1 MKNWTDERVMQE
13 IKKGKVE
20 MLAILFEKYHVKI
33 FNFFLRL
40 CNSRQQ
46 SEDMVQEVFI
56 RTLKY
61 RNSYKEESKFSTWL
75 YKIARNVNIDFFKKQ
90 KNEITIN
97 ENIDQE
103 EEKSQIPEEKLQ
115 KQQDQVLISKALAKL
130 SMNKRE
136 VLILS
141 RYQNLKYQ
149 EIAKLLNC
157 SIGNVKILAYR
168 AIKDLKKYY
177 LDFIEV

>member
-1 MKNWTDERVMQE
+1 MRE

-20 MLAILFEKYHVKI
+20 MLAILFEKYHIKI

-40 CNSRQQ
+40 SNSHQQ
-46 SEDMVQEVFI
+46 SEDMVQEVFL
-56 RTLKY
+56 RTLRY
-61 RNSYKEESKFSTWL
+61 RASFREESKFSTWL

-90 KNEITIN
+90 KNEIPIN
-97 ENIDQE
+97 DNIDSE
-103 EEKSQIPEEKLQ
+103 TKKSEFPEEKLQ
-115 KQQDQVLISKALAKL
+115 KQQERALISKALSKL
-130 SMNKRE
+130 SLNKRE

-141 RYQNLKYQ
+141 RFENLKYQ

-157 SIGNVKILAYR
+157 SISNVKILAYR

-177 LDFIEV
+177 LDFIKV